1 MEKLLAVTAIGPDRT
16 GLVRDVSQIV
26 TDAGG
31 NIQESR
37 MIALGSE
44 FALLMLVAGNW
55 HAVGKIGEKL
65 EQLQKQGDLTIT
77 IRDSAPR
84 TDRKSAP
91 YTIDIVT
98 LDREGIVFGLSE
110 FFAGR
115 ELEIAEMNSRRYP
128 APHTGAPMFSVQ
140 MTINIPSNVRVST
153 VRDEFLEYCE
163 TENLDAIIEPADR

>member
-31 NIQESR
+31 SIQESR

-65 EQLQKQGDLTIT
+65 AQLAEQTNLTIT
-77 IRDSAPR
+77 TRDSAPR
-84 TDRKSAP
+84 TSKSSAP
-91 YTIDIVT
+91 YTIDIVA

-110 FFAGR
+110 FFASR
-115 ELEIAEMNSRRYP
+115 ELEIAEMNSRRYS
-128 APHTGAPMFSVQ
+128 APHTGAAMFSVQ
-140 MTINIPSNVRVST
+140 MTVNVPSQIQVASL
-153 VRDEFLEYCE
+153 RDEFLEYCE